1 MFSSANNASLLRRW
15 VLPTP
20 FYLLVK
26 KNEGNDTALKPQGWL
41 KKKQFLSQ
49 ACKTG
54 ALNVWKLSLRC
65 KNHAHHTFH
74 KDILPFLTRPHHPQ
88 HASPAPGPAGTLR
101 TGSCQPP
108 PLTSGPPPSQTTT
121 PRALRSPGDPCAP
134 YHRSAETAPRRAERA
149 ARAPSCGD
157 FIDGSQSPEEGN
169 KPPPAG
175 AVKKDEQAALRRES
189 PAARPPAAPPQP
201 GQRGCYL
208 GLAPRPGR
216 GARATAAGRGG
227 PTSAVPGAAAAS
239 AAGPAARS

>member
-26 KNEGNDTALKPQGWL
+26 KNEGNDTALKPKGWL

-49 ACKTG
+49 ACKIG

-108 PLTSGPPPSQTTT
+108 PLTSGTKKSSRPTAQPDNNTAGPPLAWRPLRFLSPLCRDSPSTGGASREGAQLWRVYRWKPE
-121 PRALRSPGDPCAP
+121 PRG
-134 YHRSAETAPRRAERA
+134 
-149 ARAPSCGD
+149 
-157 FIDGSQSPEEGN
+157 
-169 KPPPAG
+169 
-175 AVKKDEQAALRRES
+175 V
-189 PAARPPAAPPQP
+189 
-201 GQRGCYL
+201 
-208 GLAPRPGR
+208 
-216 GARATAAGRGG
+216 RGG
-227 PTSAVPGAAAAS
+227 
-239 AAGPAARS
+239 